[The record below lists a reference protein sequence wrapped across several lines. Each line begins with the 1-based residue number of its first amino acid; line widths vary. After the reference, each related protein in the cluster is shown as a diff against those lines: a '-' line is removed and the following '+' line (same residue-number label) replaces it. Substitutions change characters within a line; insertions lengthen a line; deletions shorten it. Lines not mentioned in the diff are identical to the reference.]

1 MDSHHPDRNALDRYS
16 RGKASTTEQRWIEDH
31 LRSGCERCQS
41 EVDDILLRAMSP
53 PPGTPGEDEVW
64 RRLVALVERR
74 LGEVAVERSAA
85 PALVAE
91 ILDPPSGA
99 RSMLIRTDKRFQNAA
114 VCELLIQRSFEEGFR
129 DPSRAIEIAELAL
142 LVTDHLERGLYG
154 RSVVLD
160 FRARAWAFL
169 GNARRLSFD
178 LTGAEEALNQAE
190 SCLEQG
196 SADPMEEARI
206 LDLRASLTGDQG
218 CFEQAAEILDAVI
231 DIYDDLRESHLKGRA
246 MLSKA
251 MFLGYSGWPEDA
263 IRVIRKGLGLL
274 DWKRE
279 PRLVLM
285 GRHNLAWF
293 LTDCGR
299 AAEARR
305 QLERF
310 RHVYRDFPDPW
321 TALRLAWLDGRIAG
335 GMGRLEKAEEILREV
350 RRRFLADGH
359 GYDASLVTLDL
370 AHLYLQK
377 GRTAEVRE
385 LARETFSVFLSK
397 DVHRQALAAL
407 AVFQKAV
414 ELDNAT
420 PGLVQEISSYL
431 RRARKNPCLR
441 FEAAAA

>member
-1 MDSHHPDRNALDRYS
+1 MDSRHPDRNALDRYS
-16 RGKASTTEQRWIEDH
+16 RGKASTTEERWIEDH
-31 LRSGCERCQS
+31 LRSGCERCQR

-53 PPGTPGEDEVW
+53 AGSSGEDEVW
-64 RRLVALVERR
+64 RRLVALVSRR
-74 LGEVAVERSAA
+74 FGEVAAERREA
-85 PALVAE
+85 PALAAE
-91 ILDPPSGA
+91 IFGHPAASQPG
-99 RSMLIRTDKRFQNAA
+99 LIRTDPRFQNAA

-129 DPSRAIEIAELAL
+129 NPSRAIEIAELAL
-142 LVTDHLERGLYG
+142 LVTDHLEPGLYG

-178 LTGAEEALNQAE
+178 LTGAEEALDQAE

-206 LDLRASLTGDQG
+206 LDLRASLLGDQG
-218 CFEQAAEILDAVI
+218 RFEQAAEILDAVI
-231 DIYDDLRESHLKGRA
+231 DIYNELRESHFKGRA
-246 MLSKA
+246 MISKGH
-251 MFLGYSGWPEDA
+251 FLGFSGWPEDA
-263 IRVIRKGLGLL
+263 IRVTRKGLGLL
-274 DWKRE
+274 DLNRE

-285 GRHNLAWF
+285 ARHNLAWF

-299 AAEARR
+299 AAEARW

-310 RHVYRDFPDPW
+310 RHVYSDFRDPW
-321 TALRLAWLDGRIAG
+321 TELRLAWLDGRIAG
-335 GMGRLEKAEEILREV
+335 GLGQLEKAEEILREV

-385 LARETFSVFLSK
+385 LAQETFSVFHSK

-407 AVFQKAV
+407 EMFEKAV

-420 PGLVQEISSYL
+420 PGLAQEISSYL
-431 RRARKNPCLR
+431 VRARKNPGLK

>member
-1 MDSHHPDRNALDRYS
+1 MDSRHPERDALDRYS
-16 RGKASTTEQRWIEDH
+16 RGEAPAAEERWIEDH
-31 LRSGCERCQS
+31 LRSGCGRCQH
-41 EVDDILLRAMSP
+41 EVDDILQRAM
-53 PPGTPGEDEVW
+53 TPAGSSGEDEVW
-64 RRLVALVERR
+64 RRLVTLVKRR
-74 LGEVAVERSAA
+74 FGEVAIERSEA

-91 ILDPPSGA
+91 ILGHPPGA
-99 RSMLIRTDKRFQNAA
+99 RSDLIRTDKRFQNAA
-114 VCELLIQRSFEEGFR
+114 VCELLIQRGFEEGFR
-129 DPSRAIEIAELAL
+129 DRPRAIEIAELAL
-142 LVTDHLERGLYG
+142 LVTDHLEPGLYG

-178 LTGAEEALNQAE
+178 LTGAEEALDQAE

-206 LDLRASLTGDQG
+206 LDLRASLVGDQG
-218 CFEQAAEILDAVI
+218 SFEQAAEILDAVI
-231 DIYDDLRESHLKGRA
+231 DIYDELRESHLKGRA
-246 MLSKA
+246 MISKGH
-251 MFLGYSGWPEDA
+251 FLGFSGWPEDA
-263 IRVIRKGLGLL
+263 IRVTRKGLGLL

-285 GRHNLAWF
+285 ARHNLVWF

-310 RHVYRDFPDPW
+310 RHVYSDFPDPW
-321 TALRLAWLDGRIAG
+321 IELRLAWLEGRIAG
-335 GMGRLEKAEEILREV
+335 GLGRLEKAAEILREV
-350 RRRFLADGH
+350 RQHFLADGH
-359 GYDASLVTLDL
+359 SYDACLVTLDL

-397 DVHRQALAAL
+397 DVHRQARAAL
-407 AVFQKAV
+407 RVFQKAV

-431 RRARKNPCLR
+431 VRARKNPDLK
-441 FEAAAA
+441 FEAVAA